1 MASRSDLWRLLVRLV
16 GPALLVLVVWR
27 LDDKAALWRSLMDAD
42 ALLLAAAVLLNVPV
56 VHLKVVRWRELLH
69 GRGYRFALGRSYA
82 AVLSSLYLGML
93 TPGRVGDVIRVQS
106 VKREI
111 QVPYAEGL
119 AVTVMDRFC
128 DLYVLAAVVALGTV
142 HFATALDSNL
152 VYVSWGAVAIATLA
166 PSLFLFKGPAELLG
180 RALGRLSDRWH
191 TSLSAL
197 LEALRSLIGKAVMVA
212 IPLTAV
218 SFAINYLQGWLIA
231 RAIGIELSFV
241 DVASLLATTSL
252 LGLMPISVSGV
263 GVRELFLA
271 LVFPALGLV
280 AAQGVAFG
288 LLVFFCNYI
297 AIVLAGFVAWQV
309 SPPPFDV
316 RDVAEVELERPEGR
330 DG

>member
-1 MASRSDLWRLLVRLV
+1 
-16 GPALLVLVVWR
+16 
-27 LDDKAALWRSLMDAD
+27 
-42 ALLLAAAVLLNVPV
+42 V
-56 VHLKVVRWRELLH
+56 VHLKVVRWRQLLE
-69 GRGYRFALGRSYA
+69 GRGYRYPLGRSYA

-93 TPGRVGDVIRVQS
+93 TPGRVGDVLRVQY

-111 QVPYAEGL
+111 QVPYVEGL

-142 HFATALDSNL
+142 HFAAALDSNL
-152 VYVSWGAVAIATLA
+152 VYLSWVSVAIAAVA

-180 RALGRLSDRWH
+180 RVLGRLTDRWH
-191 TSLSAL
+191 ASLSAL
-197 LEALRSLIGKAVMVA
+197 LVALRALIGKAILVA
-212 IPLTAV
+212 IPLTV
-218 SFAINYLQGWLIA
+218 GSFAINYLQGWIIA
-231 RAIGIELSFV
+231 GAIGVELSFL

-271 LVFPALGLV
+271 LVFPVLGLL

-288 LLVFFCNYI
+288 LLVFLCNYV
-297 AIVLAGFVAWQV
+297 AIVLAGFIAWQI

-316 RDVAEVELERPEGR
+316 RHAAKIDLEGPESR
-330 DG
+330 DGQGR

>member
-1 MASRSDLWRLLVRLV
+1 MASRSDLWRLLIRLI
-16 GPALLVLVVWR
+16 GPALLVVVVWR
-27 LDDKAALWRSLMDAD
+27 LDDKAALWSAVKDVN
-42 ALLLAAAVLLNVPV
+42 ALALAVAVLLNVPV
-56 VHLKVVRWRELLH
+56 VHLKVIRWRELLG
-69 GRGYRFALGRSYA
+69 GRGYRYPLGRSYA

-93 TPGRVGDVIRVQS
+93 TPGRVGDVLRVQY

-111 QVPYAEGL
+111 HVPYAEGL

-128 DLYVLAAVVALGTV
+128 DLYVLAAVVAMGTV

-152 VYVSWGAVAIATLA
+152 VYVSWASVAIAAFA

-180 RALGRLSDRWH
+180 GVLGRLTDRWH

-197 LEALRSLIGKAVMVA
+197 LEALRALIGKAVLVA

-218 SFAINYLQGWLIA
+218 SFAINYLQGWIIA
-231 RAIGIELSFV
+231 GAIGIELSFL

-271 LVFPALGLV
+271 LVFPALGLL

-288 LLVFFCNYI
+288 LMVFFCNYI
-297 AIVLAGFVAWQV
+297 AIVLAGFIAWQV

-316 RDVAEVELERPEGR
+316 GDAAKVDLEGPERRNG
-330 DG
+330 